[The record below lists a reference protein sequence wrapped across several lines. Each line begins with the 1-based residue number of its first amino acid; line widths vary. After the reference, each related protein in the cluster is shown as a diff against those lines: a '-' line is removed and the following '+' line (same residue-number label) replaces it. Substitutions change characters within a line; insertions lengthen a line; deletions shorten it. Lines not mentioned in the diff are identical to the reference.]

1 MFSIKSIAGML
12 VMLNI
17 SSTTPAQQS
26 GPKPIFVSSFEL
38 QAQPESGAV
47 LPTQPTNVSSIQDL
61 LQNAQLYM
69 GTTVALR
76 GMANNIGKRSFM
88 IIDDNADTLL
98 VYVPRSS
105 PDANTLVANGQWVT
119 VTGQVRRMP
128 EQANG
133 SLGRLI
139 LVLENVRPNT
149 TPLP

>member
-1 MFSIKSIAGML
+1 ML

-17 SSTTPAQQS
+17 SSTIPAQQS
-26 GPKPIFVSSFEL
+26 GPKPIFVSGFEL
-38 QAQPESGAV
+38 QPLKEKPDSGAV

-76 GMANNIGKRSFM
+76 GMANHIGKRSFM
-88 IIDDNADTLL
+88 IIDDAADTLL
-98 VYVPRSS
+98 VYVPRSF
-105 PDANTLVANGQWVT
+105 PDAKTLVANGQWVT

-133 SLGRLI
+133 SLGRLM
-139 LVLENVRPNT
+139 LVLENVRSNT